1 MVIIANLKD
10 NEYMSAISPRMNLV
24 SKNFLLVIALAVI
37 SITTY
42 LTLAINSEMPK
53 SATRNEVD
61 TAINQAKYLY
71 KLKVERKE
79 DLSFGPCLSDALMP
93 NWVVDIVHS
102 PRQPVDDLPEN
113 QCPSFREG
121 RAKHFVEL
129 DLDGNLIIAQ

>member
-10 NEYMSAISPRMNLV
+10 NEYMSAISTNKNL
-24 SKNFLLVIALAVI
+24 LLVLALTIIA
-37 SITTY
+37 ITTY

-53 SATRNEVD
+53 AVSKTEID
-61 TAINQAKYLY
+61 TAINQAKYIY
-71 KLKVERKE
+71 KLKKESKE

-129 DLDGNLIIAQ
+129 DIDGNLIIAQ